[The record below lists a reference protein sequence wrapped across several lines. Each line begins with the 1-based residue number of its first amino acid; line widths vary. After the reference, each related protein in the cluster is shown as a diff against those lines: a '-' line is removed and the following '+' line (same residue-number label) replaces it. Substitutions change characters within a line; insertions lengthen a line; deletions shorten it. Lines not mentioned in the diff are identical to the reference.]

1 MKIYDAKQDN
11 QKGFLNRNV
20 NSILFNYFIITL
32 AHGLKPFLREILIG
46 VQVYIIGNQANLKGQ
61 IKWSWLYFLLDLSD
75 MCHFSLIQLIPFN
88 DIAIGFLANR
98 NREIVHIIKI
108 YGIKKKQDPKI

>member
-32 AHGLKPFLREILIG
+32 AHGLKPFFDFDWSAGLHYWKLG
-46 VQVYIIGNQANLKGQ
+46 KFKGTD
-61 IKWSWLYFLLDLSD
+61 KMVMVVF
-75 MCHFSLIQLIPFN
+75 FT
-88 DIAIGFLANR
+88 
-98 NREIVHIIKI
+98 
-108 YGIKKKQDPKI
+108 